1 MARLN
6 FFTLFRLELGIRYID
21 VELSMPTKL
30 KDVLLMGEK
39 VSKKPFIYKLIDEN
53 GNLREDSIIL
63 VNGKNV
69 HHLQK
74 LDTVINDTDEIALFP
89 PGGGG

>member
-1 MARLN
+1 MRL
-6 FFTLFRLELGIRYID
+6 LIKKSEQVLEVKEI
-21 VELSMPTKL
+21 KL
-30 KDVLLMGEK
+30 LDLLKRSQEEI
-39 VSKKPFIYKLIDEN
+39 STQFIHKLIDEN
-53 GNLREDSIIL
+53 ESLITGTIIL

-74 LDTVINDTDEIALFP
+74 LNTIVQDGDLVSLFP